1 MDTCKYADDKYKS
14 YQWLISSLEQRR
26 NTILK
31 KTHAVLQKQQDF
43 FLNGFSSLKPLTLKE
58 IAEEIKMHESTV
70 SRATMNK
77 LIQTSKGALD
87 VRLFFPS
94 KIITMSGT
102 SISKQNVKILY

>member
-31 KTHAVLQKQQDF
+31 ITHAVLQKQQDF

-58 IAEEIKMHESTV
+58 IAEEIEMHESTV
-70 SRATMNK
+70 SRATMNTA
-77 LIQTSKGALD
+77 IQTPKGAVG
-87 VRLFFPS
+87 VRLLFTS
-94 KIITMSGT
+94 KLNTVDGKSL
-102 SISKQNVKILY
+102 SQSKVKIL